1 VKKNARTGA
10 SSGDLTQRSHSGST
24 DHAEGATTKSEIK
37 NRGVVDMFI
46 VCADGLKGITEAI
59 AAVWPLAIHQTRVV
73 HMVCGILAYTNRKD
87 CGPSPG
93 RKDATDLRSRISET
107 TAEGRWR
114 GERPSRQ
121 CRPRADAF
129 DGPVIPDSGVTWR
142 L

>member
-1 VKKNARTGA
+1 
-10 SSGDLTQRSHSGST
+10 
-24 DHAEGATTKSEIK
+24 
-37 NRGVVDMFI
+37 MCI

-73 HMVCGILAYTNRKD
+73 HMVCGILAYTNRKY

-129 DGPVIPDSGVTWR
+129 DGPVIPDLGVTWR